1 MRAIRTQSPGGFLRL
16 LEIWVSGSRDGYTTV
31 LARSNQAKGLVE
43 RAIDAGYFTQ
53 DLDSDGETTIKAI
66 EEMAQR
72 KYERG
77 LKNLEELGLNPED
90 YR

>member
-1 MRAIRTQSPGGFLRL
+1 
-16 LEIWVSGSRDGYTTV
+16 
-31 LARSNQAKGLVE
+31 VE